1 MRLHF
6 VLGLAHTNLAIMEI
20 AYFLHVLPARIP
32 VDGAFNHSVE
42 RFQEDEV
49 SVSRFTGIVW
59 TESQFVQQNVRFQ
72 KKCIKKL
79 GLNKRQL
86 QPKA

>member
-1 MRLHF
+1 
-6 VLGLAHTNLAIMEI
+6 MEI

-49 SVSRFTGIVW
+49 LVSRFTGIVW
-59 TESQFVQQNVRFQ
+59 TEIQIRAT
-72 KKCIKKL
+72 KCAVSKTMCQKL
-79 GLNKRQL
+79 GLNKLPL
-86 QPKA
+86 QMKA

>member
-1 MRLHF
+1 
-6 VLGLAHTNLAIMEI
+6 MEI

-49 SVSRFTGIVW
+49 LVSRFTGIVW
-59 TESQFVQQNVRFQ
+59 TEIQFVQQNLRFQ
-72 KKCIKKL
+72 KQCVK
-79 GLNKRQL
+79 NW
-86 QPKA
+86 A